1 MMVSRS
7 RFAAALCAAGFGLV
21 TVPAFAAVDADTAA
35 VIQDLKR
42 RIDALEQQLVAKP
55 AAPVAAAAAPAVA
68 AAPAPAAAPATNGNG
83 NGNGGDFKLAW
94 GGYVKADALVS
105 RYSDGPVAQG
115 LGRDAFIPNSIAVAA
130 PGAGNART
138 YNDFHAKETRLYL
151 KGSGTV
157 LGHKV
162 GVTTEIDFIAGQLTQ
177 TLAGAPNEAVTNAY
191 NPAFRLGYID
201 FDNFRIGQDWTTLQ
215 NMVAL
220 PDIIDLINWPSE
232 GTVFGRQTM
241 IRYSWGGLQLALE
254 NAETTVASNGGG
266 TFGVTNDNALPDFV
280 WRYNYKTTH
289 WGDYS
294 LAGVARQLSDRGF
307 VPGSNDSSLGWG
319 LSFAGKIPLW
329 GQDDLRFTFSGGDG
343 IGRYLALNSVGDA
356 VIDPAGKLH
365 AIEIVNGFVAWRHP
379 WNDQW
384 RSTLA
389 LSAYR
394 ANVGETG
401 EGTMLGSGV
410 TRIVRSATAN
420 LLYSPIPKIT
430 FGAEYRYARRDTVGN
445 LSGDLSRLQLSARYN
460 F

>member
-1 MMVSRS
+1 MSPARS
-7 RFAAALCAAGFGLV
+7 RFVVALIAAGCAMAGPAAA
-21 TVPAFAAVDADTAA
+21 DDDTAA
-35 VIQDLKR
+35 VIADLKR
-42 RIDALEQQLVAKP
+42 RIEALEQQLAARP
-55 AAPVAAAAAPAVA
+55 PAEASASAAPAAAAAPAVTA
-68 AAPAPAAAPATNGNG
+68 S

-94 GGYVKADALVS
+94 GGYVKADAIIS

-115 LGRDAFIPNSIAVAA
+115 LGRDAFVPNSIAVAA

-138 YNDFHAKETRLYL
+138 YNDLHAKETRLYL

-162 GVTTEIDFIAGQLTQ
+162 GVNTEIDFIAGQLTQ

-201 FDNFRIGQDWTTLQ
+201 FDNFRIGQDWTTMQ

-241 IRYSWGGLQLALE
+241 IRYTWGGLQLALE
-254 NAETTVASNGGG
+254 NGETTVAQSGGN

-280 WRYNYKTTH
+280 WRYNYKTAH

-294 LAGVARQLSDRGF
+294 LAGVARQLTDRGF

-319 LSFAGKIPLW
+319 LSLAGKIPLW
-329 GQDDLRFTFSGGDG
+329 GQDDLRFTVSGGDG

-365 AIEIVNGFVAWRHP
+365 AIEIINGFLAWRHP

-384 RSTLA
+384 RSNLA

-401 EGTMLGSGV
+401 EGTLLGSGV
-410 TRIVRSATAN
+410 TRIVRSVTAN

-445 LSGDLSRLQLSARYN
+445 LSGDMSRLQFSARYN

>member
-1 MMVSRS
+1 MSPARS
-7 RFAAALCAAGFGLV
+7 RFIVALIAAGCAIAGPAAA
-21 TVPAFAAVDADTAA
+21 DDDTAA
-35 VIQDLKR
+35 VIADLKR
-42 RIDALEQQLVAKP
+42 RIEALEQQLAARPP
-55 AAPVAAAAAPAVA
+55 AAASAP
-68 AAPAPAAAPATNGNG
+68 AAPATVAASAPAAPASNGNGNG
-83 NGNGGDFKLAW
+83 NGNGGDFKLVW
-94 GGYVKADALVS
+94 GGYVKADAIIS

-138 YNDFHAKETRLYL
+138 YNDLHAKETRLYL

-201 FDNFRIGQDWTTLQ
+201 FDNFRIGQDWTTMQ

-241 IRYSWGGLQLALE
+241 IRYTWGGLQLALE
-254 NAETTVASNGGG
+254 NGETTVAQTGGN

-280 WRYNYKTTH
+280 WRYNYKTAH

-294 LAGVARQLSDRGF
+294 LAGIARQLTDRGF

-319 LSFAGKIPLW
+319 LSLAGKIPLW

-365 AIEIVNGFVAWRHP
+365 AIEIINGFVAWRHP

-384 RSTLA
+384 RSNLA

-410 TRIVRSATAN
+410 TRIVRSVTAN

-445 LSGDLSRLQLSARYN
+445 LSGDLSRLQFSARYN

>member
-1 MMVSRS
+1 MSPARS
-7 RFAAALCAAGFGLV
+7 RFIVALIAAGCAIAGPAAA
-21 TVPAFAAVDADTAA
+21 DDDTAA
-35 VIQDLKR
+35 VIADLKR
-42 RIDALEQQLVAKP
+42 RIEALEQQLAARPP
-55 AAPVAAAAAPAVA
+55 AAASAP
-68 AAPAPAAAPATNGNG
+68 AAPATVAASAPAAPASNGNGNG
-83 NGNGGDFKLAW
+83 NGNGGDFKLVW
-94 GGYVKADALVS
+94 GGYVKADAIIS

-138 YNDFHAKETRLYL
+138 YNDLHAKETRLYL

-201 FDNFRIGQDWTTLQ
+201 FDNFRIGQDWTTMQ

-241 IRYSWGGLQLALE
+241 IRYTWGGLQLALE
-254 NAETTVASNGGG
+254 NGETTVAQTGGN

-280 WRYNYKTTH
+280 WRYNYKTAH

-294 LAGVARQLSDRGF
+294 LAGVARQLTDRGF

-319 LSFAGKIPLW
+319 LSLAGKIPLW

-365 AIEIVNGFVAWRHP
+365 AIEIINGFVAWRHP

-384 RSTLA
+384 RSNLA

-410 TRIVRSATAN
+410 TRIVRSVTAN

-445 LSGDLSRLQLSARYN
+445 LSGDLSRLQFSARYN

>member
-1 MMVSRS
+1 MRLARN
-7 RFAAALCAAGFGLV
+7 RFAAALMAAGLGIAAG
-21 TVPAFAAVDADTAA
+21 PATAADDDTAA
-35 VIQDLKR
+35 VIQELKR
-42 RIDALEQQLVAKP
+42 RIEALEQQLASKP
-55 AAPVAAAAAPAVA
+55 APPAAAALAAVPAAAAPAA
-68 AAPAPAAAPATNGNG
+68 AAPVANGNG

-94 GGYVKADALVS
+94 GGYVKADAIVS

-115 LGRDAFIPNSIAVAA
+115 LGRDAYIPNSIAAAA
-130 PGAGNART
+130 PGVGNART
-138 YNDFHAKETRLYL
+138 YNDLHAKETRLYL

-157 LGHKV
+157 LGHRV
-162 GVTTEIDFIAGQLTQ
+162 GVNTEIDFIAGQLTQ
-177 TLAGAPNEAVTNAY
+177 TLSGAPNEAVTNAY

-232 GTVFGRQTM
+232 GTVFSRQTM

-254 NAETTVASNGGG
+254 NGETTVAQNGASS
-266 TFGVTNDNALPDFV
+266 FGVTNDNSLPDFV
-280 WRYNYKTTH
+280 WRYTYKSAS

-307 VPGSNDSSLGWG
+307 VPGSDDTSLGWG

-329 GQDDLRFTFSGGDG
+329 GQDDLRFTVSGGDG

-379 WNDQW
+379 WSEQW

-394 ANVGETG
+394 ANVGHSDG
-401 EGTMLGSGV
+401 GTMLGSGV
-410 TRIVRSATAN
+410 TRIVRSATVN

-430 FGAEYRYARRDTVGN
+430 FGAEYRYARRDTVGS

>member
-1 MMVSRS
+1 MRLARK
-7 RFAAALCAAGFGLV
+7 RFAAALMAAGLGIAAGPV
-21 TVPAFAAVDADTAA
+21 TAADDETAA
-35 VIQDLKR
+35 VIQELKR
-42 RIDALEQQLVAKP
+42 RIEALEQQLASKP
-55 AAPVAAAAAPAVA
+55 APPATAAVA
-68 AAPAPAAAPATNGNG
+68 SAPAAAATAAVAPVA

-94 GGYVKADALVS
+94 GGYVKADAIVS

-115 LGRDAFIPNSIAVAA
+115 LGRDAYIPNSIAAAA
-130 PGAGNART
+130 PGVGNART
-138 YNDFHAKETRLYL
+138 YNDLHAKETRLYL

-157 LGHKV
+157 LGHRV
-162 GVTTEIDFIAGQLTQ
+162 GVNTEIDFIAGQLTQ
-177 TLAGAPNEAVTNAY
+177 TLSGAPNEAVTNAY

-232 GTVFGRQTM
+232 GTVFSRQTM

-254 NAETTVASNGGG
+254 NGETTVAQNGASS
-266 TFGVTNDNALPDFV
+266 FGVTNDNSLPDFV
-280 WRYNYKTTH
+280 WRYTH
-289 WGDYS
+289 KSASWGDYS

-307 VPGSNDSSLGWG
+307 VPGSDDTSLGWG

-329 GQDDLRFTFSGGDG
+329 GQDDLRFTLSGGDG

-379 WNDQW
+379 WTEQW

-394 ANVGETG
+394 ANVGQSD

-410 TRIVRSATAN
+410 TRIVRSATVN

-430 FGAEYRYARRDTVGN
+430 FGAEYRYARRDTVGS
-445 LSGDLSRLQLSARYN
+445 LSGDLGRLQLSARYN

>member
-1 MMVSRS
+1 MRLARK
-7 RFAAALCAAGFGLV
+7 RFAAALMAAGLGIAAGPV
-21 TVPAFAAVDADTAA
+21 TAADDETAA
-35 VIQDLKR
+35 VIQELKR
-42 RIDALEQQLVAKP
+42 RIEALEQQLASKP
-55 AAPVAAAAAPAVA
+55 APPATAAVA
-68 AAPAPAAAPATNGNG
+68 SAPAAAATAAVAPVA

-94 GGYVKADALVS
+94 GGYVKADAIVS

-115 LGRDAFIPNSIAVAA
+115 LGRDAYIPNSIAAAA
-130 PGAGNART
+130 PGVGNART
-138 YNDFHAKETRLYL
+138 YNDLHAKETRLYL

-157 LGHKV
+157 LGHRV
-162 GVTTEIDFIAGQLTQ
+162 GVNTEIDFIAGQLTQ
-177 TLAGAPNEAVTNAY
+177 TLSGAPNEAVTNAY

-232 GTVFGRQTM
+232 GTVFSRQTM

-254 NAETTVASNGGG
+254 NGETTVAQNGASS
-266 TFGVTNDNALPDFV
+266 FGVTNDNSLPDFV
-280 WRYNYKTTH
+280 WRYTH
-289 WGDYS
+289 KSASWGDYS

-307 VPGSNDSSLGWG
+307 VPGSDDTSLGWG

-329 GQDDLRFTFSGGDG
+329 GQDDLRFTLSGGDG

-379 WNDQW
+379 WTEQW

-394 ANVGETG
+394 ANVGQSD

-410 TRIVRSATAN
+410 TRIVRSATVN

-445 LSGDLSRLQLSARYN
+445 LSGDLSRLQFSARYN